1 MNDMCAE
8 WCYFGTFSTIL
19 QQVKAVEGM
28 ANVSTRTTHRPA
40 SSNRIDKATFY
51 CFDSRQNAKYI
62 QVNRGFFPYFLYWLY
77 VFTSQVMIVAQEL
90 RVCFSCRRCKFKS
103 TENMSDFQLIAISLG
118 KQWRTT
124 ESITL
129 PRQSLWSIHQ
139 IAITIFNHEKSTWG
153 RKHIQQQ
160 YVKREILGVTPSFCN
175 K

>member
-1 MNDMCAE
+1 
-8 WCYFGTFSTIL
+8 
-19 QQVKAVEGM
+19 M

-62 QVNRGFFPYFLYWLY
+62 
-77 VFTSQVMIVAQEL
+77 QVMIVAQEL

-118 KQWRTT
+118 KQWRTI

-139 IAITIFNHEKSTWG
+139 IAITIFNHEKST
-153 RKHIQQQ
+153 
-160 YVKREILGVTPSFCN
+160 
-175 K
+175 